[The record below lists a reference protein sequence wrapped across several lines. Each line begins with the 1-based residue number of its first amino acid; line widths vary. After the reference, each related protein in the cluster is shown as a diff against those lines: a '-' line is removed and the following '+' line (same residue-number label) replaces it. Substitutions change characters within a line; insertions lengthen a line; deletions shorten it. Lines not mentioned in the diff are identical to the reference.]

1 MPMDTL
7 MNSSLADFKRRCI
20 GWELRF
26 VFWPQR
32 CYFSGKLLWFQLAYQ
47 GTSML
52 TGPGDSIFEYM
63 WVDRKEWL
71 LQRIKGT
78 I

>member
-20 GWELRF
+20 GWKLKF
-26 VFWPQR
+26 VLWPKR
-32 CYFSGKLLWFQLAYQ
+32 CYFSGKLLWLRFAYQ
-47 GTSML
+47 GTSIL
-52 TGPGDSIFEYM
+52 TGQDLDFEFM
-63 WVDRKEWL
+63 WVERKEWL
-71 LQRIKGT
+71 FQRIKGS